1 MTNVNAELNRQ
12 LESLHQ
18 QLTRTGAV
26 DAETRALLI
35 TLVGDITRLLGQSN
49 LSASEHQTLTDR
61 LDEVA
66 VHFEAE
72 HPALGSAIRQII
84 DTLGKA
90 GI

>member
-1 MTNVNAELNRQ
+1 MNADLNRQ

-18 QLTRTGAV
+18 QLLRTGAV
-26 DAETRALLI
+26 DGETRALLI
-35 TLVGDITRLLGQSN
+35 TIVGDITRLLGQSS
-49 LSASEHQTLTDR
+49 LTADEHQTLTGR
-61 LDEVA
+61 LDAVA

>member
-1 MTNVNAELNRQ
+1 MNTDINRQ

-18 QLTRTGAV
+18 QLIRTAAV
-26 DAETRALLI
+26 DADTRALLI
-35 TLVGDITRLLGQSN
+35 TLVGDITRLLGQSS
-49 LSASEHQTLTDR
+49 LTADEHQTLTGR

>member
-1 MTNVNAELNRQ
+1 MSTDLHRQ
-12 LESLHQ
+12 LETLHA
-18 QLTRTGAV
+18 QLRHTTEV
-26 DAETRALLI
+26 DAEARALLI
-35 TLVGDITRLLGQSN
+35 TLVGDITRLLGQSR
-49 LSASEHQTLTDR
+49 LSESEHHSLSER
-61 LDEVA
+61 LEGLA

>member
-1 MTNVNAELNRQ
+1 MELNRQ

-18 QLTRTGAV
+18 TLSRTGPV
-26 DAETRALLI
+26 DATTRALLI
-35 TLVGDITRLLGQSN
+35 TLVGDITRLLGQSS
-49 LSASEHQTLTDR
+49 LSASEHHTLNER
-61 LDEVA
+61 LDELA
-66 VHFEAE
+66 VQFEAE

>member
-1 MTNVNAELNRQ
+1 MSNAELNRQ
-12 LESLHQ
+12 LESLHHT
-18 QLTRTGAV
+18 LSKTASV
-26 DAETRALLI
+26 DAESRALLI

-49 LSASEHQTLTDR
+49 LSPGEHRTLIER
-61 LDEVA
+61 LDAVA

-72 HPALGSAIRQII
+72 HPALGSAIRQIM